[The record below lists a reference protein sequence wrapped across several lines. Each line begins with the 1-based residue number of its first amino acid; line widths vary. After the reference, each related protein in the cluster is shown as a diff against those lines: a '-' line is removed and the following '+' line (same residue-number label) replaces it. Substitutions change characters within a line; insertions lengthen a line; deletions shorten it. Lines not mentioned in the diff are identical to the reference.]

1 MPSNDLKM
9 RTIILNKTTMKAFI
23 MSIACLGFYGFSYA
37 QHRLEEES
45 MKPELLPELVIKNIS
60 KDFSAYLPDDNPD
73 LSVKNIQ
80 EKFAAYDLGK
90 DYEGYSNYLVVMK
103 CDKGKLSASYDE
115 NGKLTSVVE
124 KYTNVKLP
132 NEVIYSVYH
141 QFPGWEFVNDK
152 YLYTQKKGDIVNK
165 QYQIQ
170 IKKDGKTLNL
180 KVHPNG
186 QILTQGRMAQK

>member
-1 MPSNDLKM
+1 MKSL
-9 RTIILNKTTMKAFI
+9 II
-23 MSIACLGFYGFSYA
+23 SIACLGFYGFSYG
-37 QHRLEEES
+37 QHRLEEDS
-45 MKPELLPELVIKNIS
+45 MKAEQLPELVIKNVN
-60 KDFSAYLPDDNPD
+60 KDFSAYMPDDNPD
-73 LSVKNIQ
+73 FSVKNLQ

-124 KYTNVKLP
+124 KYNNVKLP
-132 NEVIYSVYH
+132 NEVIYSVYR

-152 YLYTQKKGDIVNK
+152 YLYTQKEGDIVKK

-170 IKKDGKTLNL
+170 IKKDGKVRNL
-180 KVHPNG
+180 KVYPNG
-186 QILTQGRMAQK
+186 QILTQGRVAEN